1 MIPKLIDNDQTGFIK
16 GRFIGENILLID
28 SIIKYASSKNI
39 PGLLLFVDFEKA
51 FDSVDW
57 TFIIRTLENFGFGTS
72 FIHGIKLFYTDI
84 ESCVLNNG
92 WASHTFKLQRGVRQG
107 CPLSPYLFILSAE
120 ILAKAVRKNNI
131 IKGICV
137 NNQEIKLSQ
146 YADDTTFILDG
157 TKESLTATF
166 HLLESFSLSSGL
178 RINYKKPEALW
189 IGSCVGKE
197 ENLLPEKKYPMERK

>member
-1 MIPKLIDNDQTGFIK
+1 M
-16 GRFIGENILLID
+16 GEKILLID

-39 PGLLLFVDFEKA
+39 PGLFLFVDFEKA
-51 FDSVDW
+51 FDSLDW
-57 TFIIRTLENFGFGTS
+57 TFIIRTLENFGFGPS
-72 FIHGIKLFYTDI
+72 FIHWIKLFYTDT

-92 WASHTFKLQRGVRQG
+92 WASNTFKLQRGVRQG

-137 NNQEIKLSQ
+137 NNEEIKLSQ

-157 TKESLTATF
+157 TKESLKATF
-166 HLLESFSLSSGL
+166 HLLERFSLSSGL
-178 RINYKKPEALW
+178 RINHYKKTEALW

-197 ENLLPEKKYPMERK
+197 ENLLPEKISHGTKVKLNFWVSGSLQIPTSP